1 MKRKGALLL
10 SAVMAASSLP
20 MTAYAAN
27 FKDINDVPWSG
38 AAAVINNVADMGLL
52 SGYEDGTFRA
62 RNQVTYCEAMQMV
75 YTALVK
81 TGAATQLDAVEAY
94 SYVPLMNARKIPNWA
109 QTAVAYGLS
118 KNIISGDDLAKFT
131 TNGKSNPA
139 PREAVAKMFGNA
151 LAVRYDVDGTSKAAA
166 EFSDYWR
173 ISVDAMPQVDL
184 LKRLGIVNGDNYNCF
199 NPKNNINRAEM
210 AVMLNKTHEVLTQGI
225 GNTGVI
231 KNITSN
237 AGTYYYIEVEMDN
250 GDVEGFH
257 ATVDKVKV
265 YVGDTNQEMALSR
278 VSKGDKISIIHN
290 GGSLSA
296 IRVLDTVPA
305 QEKYDITGYITAM
318 KDNTV
323 SVENENT
330 GDTDKY
336 ALGSDVVCYLEGVK
350 VTRKELRD
358 TLEDRYDEHAYAGI
372 FIDTELQKV
381 KDEDGKSTR
390 EEVETVTEI
399 HVTFSDEYVTTGQ
412 VDSMSSSRMTYKA
425 SGTNAKKDVRFD
437 ADCEFYIGDD
447 KASVSDME
455 EMVDNG
461 TTYVKVTVNKDGDA
475 IKVIFAE
482 DTFDE
487 GGSKSKTTTY
497 EVVGFTDSRII
508 VESGGKKTT
517 YTFGSS
523 NPLKNI
529 NFYKWEDDE
538 FTDVKVSA
546 AESYYDDHDKVYCRI
561 EFNKGGKI
569 SSIELS
575 HKKSAWKDSEDQT
588 ERKGTVASLKN
599 GELKFKTS
607 STTYKMLNKYNVDYT
622 DYEDRDDDLV
632 TGQNPNGDGLVR
644 NPLNVTSSVTSSL
657 TVFEKMA
664 NSDDVE
670 LYAEITA
677 DGNNNVVK
685 VEARLTSAKGKL
697 VEYER
702 DADDG
707 PDRPSRYMTI
717 ETSDGAKLKLNIV
730 KTPKLTD
737 EDEDTF
743 TLDDVASTNYVG
755 AEVELGFNSSGEINK
770 ITVTEESGKGLKRV
784 KGIAT
789 AAEDGLEVK
798 GDKGTYQ
805 WLGRSSIEIKNY
817 SLGQSTSLD
826 RLKDMIEDP
835 DVEVYVE
842 ATLDDRERVE
852 SINVYVKS
860 AEGKLEEYD
869 KDDDIIRIKTDGG
882 KSFSFDCVGKPKCDV
897 DGFDREKLD
906 DKCRG
911 KRVELTFNSDGIVS
925 EIEG

>member
-27 FKDINDVPWSG
+27 FKDIDDVPWSG
-38 AAAVINNVADMGLL
+38 AAAVINNVADLGLL
-52 SGYEDGTFRA
+52 SGYEDGSFRA
-62 RNQVTYCEAMQMV
+62 RNNVTYCEAMQMV

-81 TGAATQLDAVEAY
+81 TGAATPLDAVEAY

-118 KNIISGDDLAKFT
+118 KNILSGDDLAKFT

-139 PREAVAKMFGNA
+139 LREAVAKMFGNA

-166 EFSDYWR
+166 EFADYWR

-231 KNITSN
+231 KEITSN

-265 YVGDTNQEMALSR
+265 YVGNSNQEMALSR

-290 GGSLSA
+290 GGALSA
-296 IRVLDTVPA
+296 IRVLDAVPA
-305 QEKYDITGYITAM
+305 QEKYDITGYITSM

-358 TLEDRYDEHAYAGI
+358 ALEDRYDEHAYAGI

-425 SGTNAKKDVRFD
+425 SGTNAKKDVKFD
-437 ADCEFYIGDD
+437 SDCEFYIGDD

-461 TTYVKVTVNKDGDA
+461 TTYVKVTVNKKGDA

-538 FTDVKVSA
+538 FTDVKFSA
-546 AESYYDDHDKVYCRI
+546 AENYYDDDDYDTTYCRI

-575 HKKSAWKDSEDQT
+575 HKKSAWKESGDQT

-607 STTYKMLNKYNVDYT
+607 STTYKMLNKYNAEYDP
-622 DYEDRDDDLV
+622 DKDDDTV
-632 TGQNPNGDGLVR
+632 TGTDPNGKYDLVK

-702 DADDG
+702 DGSGD
-707 PDRPSRYMTI
+707 PSRYMTI

-730 KTPKLTD
+730 NKPKLTD

-755 AEVELGFNSSGEINK
+755 AEVELGFNSNGEINK

-789 AAEDGLEVK
+789 AAADGLEVK
-798 GDKGTYQ
+798 GDNGTYQ

-852 SINVYVKS
+852 SVNVYVKS
-860 AEGKLEEYD
+860 AEGALEEYD
-869 KDDDIIRIKTDGG
+869 EDDDIIRIKTDSG
-882 KSFSFDCVGKPKCDV
+882 KSFSFDCVGKPSCDV
-897 DGFDREKLD
+897 AGYDREKLD

-911 KRVELTFNSDGIVS
+911 KHVELTFNSDGIVS
-925 EIEG
+925 SIEG